1 MIMKSFEWNRFRKM
15 LLWTFENTKG
25 NLLRMGIIMTIAFF
39 LCEEFVLS
47 MATFSTGN
55 GSENDLAIAMAL
67 SVSGFMVGFTCLY
80 FGASTM
86 FANTRHKKQAISFL
100 MHPASNLE
108 KYLSRWTYVTI
119 GWPVVLIVSFFAA
132 DYFRVLFNMLMGW
145 DATDSFLGML
155 FTDPLWSADNLRVF
169 FNALSLSSVMA
180 GVILILTFAWTHSFY
195 ILGSA
200 FFRRHPFILT
210 SLVIMA
216 IQVILGLIGHNVT
229 DSLFHYTL
237 SDADRCVV
245 AVIQLA
251 LIVFNYWASYKL
263 FKRTNVINN
272 KWINI

>member
-1 MIMKSFEWNRFRKM
+1 MKSFEWNRFHKM
-15 LLWTFENTKG
+15 ILWTFENTKG
-25 NLLRMGIIMTIAFF
+25 NLLRMGVIMAIVFF

-67 SVSGFMVGFTCLY
+67 SVSGFMVGFTCLF

-86 FANTRHKKQAISFL
+86 FACVRHKKSAISFL

-108 KYLSRWTYVTI
+108 KYLTRWMYVTI
-119 GWPVVLIVSFFAA
+119 GWTIVLTVSFFVA

-145 DATDSFLGML
+145 EATKSFFGMVFMDPIWDADSMRELL
-155 FTDPLWSADNLRVF
+155 
-169 FNALSLSSVMA
+169 NAQSLSSAMA
-180 GVILILTFAWTHSFY
+180 GVILVLTFVWTHSFY

-210 SLVIMA
+210 SLA
-216 IQVILGLIGHNVT
+216 IVAIDIVLGMTGYNMT
-229 DSLFHYTL
+229 DSLFHHIL
-237 SDADRCVV
+237 SDAERCVV
-245 AVIQLA
+245 AVILLA
-251 LIVFNYWASYKL
+251 LIVFNYWASYRL